1 MSNGN
6 NSSNENQSSVNK
18 LLSNDYIDIIVE
30 YSGNLNYLKKFGEGN
45 YTIIDETFAMVHL
58 PGNEITQEFIRQ
70 YGWTSLPYLGG
81 IQDTTALEASG
92 ITKLQNIPKLS
103 LRGQG
108 TLIGILDTG
117 IDYTNEV
124 FKNADNT
131 TKIVSIWDQTIQTPG
146 KEPEGFYYGTE
157 YTREQIND
165 ALKNP
170 NPYDIV
176 PSRDDNGHG
185 TQVAGIAAG
194 SPVAKA
200 DFVGVAPDSELI
212 IVKLRYAKKVYR
224 DYFFIPENALC
235 YQTTDP
241 MFAVQYIAK
250 VAEKLARPYAILFAL
265 GTSQGAHDGR
275 GAFARTLGYLSRKV
289 GTGVIIAA
297 GNEGNRGSHYYGV
310 IDKNVGYDVVELNV
324 GENSKGFTME
334 LWGTPPN
341 LYSVD
346 ILSPSGEYIPR
357 ISAKIRESREI
368 KFLFEST
375 VLYLEFQILDE
386 QTGNERI
393 LFRFK
398 NPTKGI
404 WRIRIYGT
412 GNLSMSYHIWLPIKE
427 FLDSDT
433 FFVKPDQYTTI
444 TSPGNTSY
452 PITVTA
458 YSHTNNSLYTNAS
471 RGFTALN
478 QVKPEIAAPGV
489 NIYCPTL
496 NNQYTRSTGSSIA
509 AAQVAGVSALLL
521 EWGII
526 KKNYERMDTLI
537 IKRMLIGG
545 AKRDPNSSYPNRDW
559 GYGILDLYN
568 TFLTLRGE

>member
-6 NSSNENQSSVNK
+6 NSSIENQSPVNK
-18 LLSNDYIDIIVE
+18 IISNNYIDIIVE
-30 YSGNLNYLKKFGEGN
+30 YYGNLNYLNKFGEGN
-45 YTIIDETFAMVHL
+45 FTIIDDVFAMVHL
-58 PGNEITQEFIRQ
+58 PGNEITQAIIKE

-92 ITKLQNIPKLS
+92 ITKLQKIPKLS
-103 LRGQG
+103 LRGEG
-108 TLIGILDTG
+108 TLIGIMDTG

-131 TKIVSIWDQTIQTPG
+131 TRVVSIWDQTIQTPG
-146 KEPEGFYYGTE
+146 KEPEGFRYGTE
-157 YTREQIND
+157 YTREQINE
-165 ALKNP
+165 ALRNP

-176 PSRDDNGHG
+176 PSRDEYGHG
-185 TQVAGIAAG
+185 TQVSGIAAG
-194 SPVAKA
+194 SPISEE
-200 DFVGVAPDSELI
+200 DFEGVAPNSELI
-212 IVKLRYAKKVYR
+212 IVKLRYAKQVYQ
-224 DYFFIPENALC
+224 DYFFIPANALC
-235 YQTTDP
+235 YQTTDV
-241 MFAVQYIAK
+241 MFATQYIAK
-250 VAEKLARPYAILFAL
+250 VAEKLGRPFAILFAL

-275 GAFARTLGYLSRKV
+275 GAFGRTLGDLSKKI
-289 GTGVIIAA
+289 GTGVVIAA
-297 GNEGNRGSHYYGV
+297 GNEGNRGSHYSGV

-341 LYSVD
+341 VYSVD

-357 ISAKIRESREI
+357 IQAKIRESREI
-368 KFLFEST
+368 NFLLETT
-375 VLYLEFQILDE
+375 VLYIEFQILDE

-444 TSPGNTSY
+444 TSPGNSFY

-458 YSHTNNSLYTNAS
+458 YSHTNNSLYTYAS
-471 RGFTALN
+471 RGYTALDL
-478 QVKPEIAAPGV
+478 VKPDIAAPGV
-489 NIYCPTL
+489 NIICPTL
-496 NNQYTRSTGSSIA
+496 NNQFTRSTGSSIA

-521 EWGII
+521 EWGILRN
-526 KKNYERMDTLI
+526 NYKLMDTLI

-545 AKRDPNSSYPNRDW
+545 AKRDPNISYPNREW